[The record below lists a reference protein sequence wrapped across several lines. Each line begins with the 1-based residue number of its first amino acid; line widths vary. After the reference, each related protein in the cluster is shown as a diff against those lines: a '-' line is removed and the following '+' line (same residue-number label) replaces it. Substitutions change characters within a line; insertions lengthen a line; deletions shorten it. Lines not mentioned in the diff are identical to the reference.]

1 MTISTR
7 KGWSFRQ
14 KVFFA
19 AIGAF
24 TTFLL
29 ILAPF
34 SEYLIEKMV
43 QQTLSKSSK
52 IVIGSLK
59 ECPDL
64 PCMIDYMQK
73 QERFVF
79 FRISLIDQNFNVLY
93 DAHPPH
99 QGSENLPLLVAAEHP
114 EIAKAFKKGEA
125 FYIGHSEH
133 FNETLVY
140 NVNAF
145 TTHGLTYALRI
156 SIPFSQV
163 QVLIQQ
169 FRLGLYTIN
178 TLFMITFLIGVGWIF
193 YRLSRPIRQIT
204 DTIRP
209 YAEGQVDALP
219 KIELHQKISNDFDT
233 LARTL
238 NSLSDKVRE
247 QIRFVVD
254 ERNEKESILDS
265 LMEGVVALDG
275 EGVVR
280 YTNQTFAKMV
290 GLPRRNLFGHNLAHV
305 HAPKK
310 EPLAR
315 ATTLIKMAQEQGTV
329 VTDSIALE
337 DKVFLDLIVVP
348 KTLKSGAIV
357 VVQDKSSQRQ
367 VVEMGK
373 EFIANASHELRTPIT
388 IIKGFAETLQ
398 DLKEISPSMLSEITE
413 KIVRNCTRMDTLV
426 KNLLTLADLENI
438 PQSRFQQ
445 CDLVLLADNCLHHL
459 QLLSPET
466 ETKIEKTKDHIV
478 IDADAD
484 LLELA
489 LMNLLENGIKYS
501 KPPAHLTIH
510 IEDKK
515 KEVLLSVQDQG
526 IGIPPEDVPQI
537 FDRFYTV
544 NKAHSRRLGG
554 AGLGLSIVKT
564 IVERHE
570 GTLTVVS
577 QLDKG
582 TTFTMTLPKNRRWEE
597 NISL

>member
-1 MTISTR
+1 MTIFTR

-24 TTFLL
+24 TTFLI

-43 QQTLSKSSK
+43 KQTLEKTSK
-52 IVIGSLK
+52 IVIGPLL
-59 ECPDL
+59 ECPDV
-64 PCMIDYMQK
+64 PCMIDYMK
-73 QERFVF
+73 NQERFVF
-79 FRISLIDQNFNVLY
+79 FRLSLIDQDFNLLY

-99 QGSENLPLLVAAEHP
+99 QGSENVPLIVGTEHP
-114 EIAKAFKKGEA
+114 EITKAFKEGES
-125 FYIGHSEH
+125 FYIAHSEH

-140 NVNAF
+140 ILTAF
-145 TTHGLTYALRI
+145 TTQGHTYVLRV
-156 SIPFSQV
+156 SMPFSQV
-163 QVLIQQ
+163 EVLIQQ

-178 TLFMITFLIGVGWIF
+178 TIFMITFLLGVGWIF

-209 YAEGQVDALP
+209 YAQGQVEALP
-219 KIELHQKISNDFDT
+219 KIELHQKISNDFET

-247 QIRFVVD
+247 HIRFVVD

-265 LMEGVVALDG
+265 LMEGVIALDG
-275 EGVVR
+275 EGVIR
-280 YTNQTFAKMV
+280 YTNQTFAKMI
-290 GLPRRNLFGHNLAHV
+290 GLSRRELFGHRIFSV
-305 HAPKK
+305 HSPKK

-315 ATTLIKMAQEQGTV
+315 AVTLIKMAQEQATV
-329 VTDSIALE
+329 ITDSIALE
-337 DKVFLDLIVVP
+337 EKVFLDLIVVP
-348 KTLKSGAIV
+348 KPFKSGAIV

-388 IIKGFAETLQ
+388 IIKGFAETLH

-438 PQSRFQQ
+438 PQSRFQP

-459 QLLSPET
+459 QILSPET
-466 ETKIEKTKDHIV
+466 VIKIEKTKDHMV

-510 IEDKK
+510 LEDKK
-515 KEVLLSVQDQG
+515 KEVLISVQDQG
-526 IGIPPEDVPQI
+526 IGIPPEDVPHI

-570 GTLTVVS
+570 GALSVVS

-582 TTFTMTLPKNRRWEE
+582 TTFTITLPKNRRWEE